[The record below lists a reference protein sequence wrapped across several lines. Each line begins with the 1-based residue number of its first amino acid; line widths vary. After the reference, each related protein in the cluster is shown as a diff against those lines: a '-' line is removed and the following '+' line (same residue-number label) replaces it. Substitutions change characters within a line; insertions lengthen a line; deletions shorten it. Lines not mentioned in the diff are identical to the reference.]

1 MTLISFTYSIST
13 ASRRQCTSIAIKSSC
28 DYYRISR
35 KEFNYINSDVFTPLN
50 ISKDI
55 YQVFQENAEKLNQ
68 ANPMDSAL
76 DVISNIQSILMNTP
90 LTKPEIPEIQNPF
103 KNLPKPNLNQIQG
116 LPPLPNPAQIQGY
129 GQINLP
135 GAVTGQID
143 PNTKLTKIETAL
155 LNPTEQ
161 IIRQNQRL

>member
-1 MTLISFTYSIST
+1 MNS
-13 ASRRQCTSIAIKSSC
+13 AINV
-28 DYYRISR
+28 ISR
-35 KEFNYINSDVFTPLN
+35 
-50 ISKDI
+50 
-55 YQVFQENAEKLNQ
+55 
-68 ANPMDSAL
+68 
-76 DVISNIQSILMNTP
+76 IQDILMNTP

-103 KNLPKPNLNQIQG
+103 KNLPKPNLDQIQG

-161 IIRQNQRL
+161 IIRQNQRS